1 MGLIFNIK
9 LLQCSRGWS
18 QVGHTAGRPFVVHGW
33 GIPART
39 LGPGNKRTVYNTQD
53 SHQKEEKPRSQ
64 KNQEE
69 GATQKA
75 TIRLPKTATL
85 KRYVHPRRIEPTRQ
99 PNGIQ
104 YIVKKGQLVIMPR
117 ERCFFVKIFIRVKV
131 KAVFYLG

>member
-64 KNQEE
+64 KKSRRRRNPKSNHKVTQDSNTQEVRTSQKNRAHPATQWHPIYSEE
-69 GATQKA
+69 GTIGYNATGKMFF
-75 TIRLPKTATL
+75 
-85 KRYVHPRRIEPTRQ
+85 RQ
-99 PNGIQ
+99 DI
-104 YIVKKGQLVIMPR
+104 YKG
-117 ERCFFVKIFIRVKV
+117 
-131 KAVFYLG
+131 